1 MLTVAIRPPNTRLL
15 YDNNVNFTIS
25 QVNRNAVW
33 LQLTVNESITAQNI
47 EVTFSDYYLFS
58 TPLQTLTYSAYLPQ
72 YDLYSHE

>member
-25 QVNRNAVW
+25 QINRNAFW

-47 EVTFSDYYLFS
+47 VVTFSDYYLFS
-58 TPLQTLTYSAYLPQ
+58 TPYKLSPTPPTS
-72 YDLYSHE
+72 LYSPE